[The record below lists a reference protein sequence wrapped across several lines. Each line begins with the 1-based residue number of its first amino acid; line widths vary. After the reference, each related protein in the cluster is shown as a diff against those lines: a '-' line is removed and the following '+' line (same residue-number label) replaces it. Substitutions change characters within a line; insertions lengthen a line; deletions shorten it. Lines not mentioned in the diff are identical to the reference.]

1 MEIDKTQGIQVD
13 AYVNQVHD
21 KNKVE
26 SSEEISNKAAAKT
39 DTVVISDAAK
49 QVQEVRTQLDAIPE
63 VDEGK
68 VAQLRKEI
76 EDGTYQRSADEI
88 AAKMIRE
95 GLINDGDGSFG
106 DPTVFPVNGAS
117 TRTTAMVDMNGDGD
131 LDLLFANGS
140 HNLAVFWQESPGAF
154 LTTPT
159 TTPSTRAFLT

>member
-1 MEIDKTQGIQVD
+1 MEIEKNQGVQID

-49 QVQEVRTQLDAIPE
+49 RIQEVRTQLDAVPD

-76 EDGTYQRSADEI
+76 EEGTYQRSADEI

-95 GLINDGDGSFG
+95 GLINDG
-106 DPTVFPVNGAS
+106 V
-117 TRTTAMVDMNGDGD
+117 
-131 LDLLFANGS
+131 
-140 HNLAVFWQESPGAF
+140 
-154 LTTPT
+154 
-159 TTPSTRAFLT
+159 

>member
-1 MEIDKTQGIQVD
+1 MEIEKNQGVQID

-21 KNKVE
+21 KNKTE

-49 QVQEVRTQLDAIPE
+49 RIQEVRTQLDAVPD

-76 EDGTYQRSADEI
+76 EEGTYRRSADEI

-95 GLINDGDGSFG
+95 GLINDG
-106 DPTVFPVNGAS
+106 V
-117 TRTTAMVDMNGDGD
+117 
-131 LDLLFANGS
+131 
-140 HNLAVFWQESPGAF
+140 
-154 LTTPT
+154 
-159 TTPSTRAFLT
+159 

>member
-1 MEIDKTQGIQVD
+1 MEIEKNQGVQID

-21 KNKVE
+21 KNKTE

-49 QVQEVRTQLDAIPE
+49 RIQEVRTQLDAVPD

-76 EDGTYQRSADEI
+76 EEGTYQRSADEI

-95 GLINDGDGSFG
+95 GLINDG
-106 DPTVFPVNGAS
+106 V
-117 TRTTAMVDMNGDGD
+117 
-131 LDLLFANGS
+131 
-140 HNLAVFWQESPGAF
+140 
-154 LTTPT
+154 
-159 TTPSTRAFLT
+159 